1 MVYHGYREGWDGLPW
16 FKRRIR
22 WFTTVIEKDGMVYY
36 GLREGYVG
44 LPWFKR
50 RLRWFT
56 MV

>member
-36 GLREGYVG
+36 GLSEGYVG